1 MRLRALAWRG
11 LAARP
16 LRTLLTA
23 GGVALGIAIVAATLI
38 ASQAATEAVRRAA
51 QELLGSAELRV
62 RAFNDEGFTPR
73 TVTALRQIPG
83 VLNAAAVSERRVLTF
98 NTPPDPVEEKVLT
111 VSVVLGVDPADE
123 ARIRTYDLVAGS
135 ALDPDEPK
143 GMLVG
148 AALAEGYGLQVGDE
162 LRLDGRRQGVP
173 GNVIVGLL
181 ADSGMGALASGSVA
195 ILQRD
200 FLASAFEVPAP
211 VRYVDLQVAEGRAP
225 DVQAGLD
232 DTLSEPFVVE
242 TVADAEEQFARTQA
256 GFAGLAFLLGLVALA
271 VGSFLVANTLA
282 MTLTEQTREIGLL
295 RAAGTTSRQVL
306 ALFIRQGA
314 IVALIG
320 GLSGLVLGVAL
331 AEVVIGFLRSTR
343 AVLVTAIPF
352 HPGALA
358 LAFVLGA
365 GVTMAGATLP
375 AVAASQVSPLDALR
389 PSRQPARSLAGRL
402 PWLIGLVSLTL
413 VIGFVA
419 YPLQRGDADPSGFL
433 PVLGLL
439 LSGTL
444 LVAIALQPLAALIGR
459 PFEWFFGAEGML
471 GRANL
476 ARDRVRTGL
485 TVGALVMGLASVV
498 ALGAVSASARATAD
512 RWVGSILPGGYAIRM
527 GIPNEIEVMR
537 PTFEGIAGVETAT
550 PILELPVVVVDD
562 EGQREAS
569 IAGIDPTVF
578 QDNDSLIIV
587 EGRRSTAFQALRDGG
602 AVLVPEPVARR
613 DGLSVGDTML
623 LAQPGADAQAFRV
636 AGVVAYSLPT
646 RGPDGALLINLAD
659 AQDRFGVTQ
668 ASLWALVP
676 QDGVSPGAF
685 SRQVAAVA
693 KQQAAIPLTA
703 ADLADELGRSL
714 DRLIGLFDVLAL
726 LAVVIGSLGIV
737 NTLAMG
743 VVERGREIAI
753 LRSHGM
759 TVGQVQAMVVSE
771 AAIMGAVGGVAAV
784 ATGLLVAWATVTFGA
799 PGDFAAGLAIPWS
812 LLAAVI
818 LLGIGVASAAGIY
831 PARLAARASI
841 TDSLEHFE

>member
-16 LRTLLTA
+16 LRTILTA
-23 GGVALGIAIVAATLI
+23 GGVGLGIAIVAATLI

-73 TVTALRQIPG
+73 TITALRQIPG
-83 VLNAAAVSERRVLTF
+83 VLNAAAVSERRGLTF
-98 NTPPDPVEEKVLT
+98 HTPPGPDERVLI

-123 ARIRTYDLVAGS
+123 ARIRTYDLPAGTF
-135 ALDPDEPK
+135 LDPNQPE

-148 AALAEGYGLQVGDE
+148 AALAEEYGLQIGDE
-162 LRLDGRRQGVP
+162 LRLDARREGVP
-173 GNVIVGLL
+173 GNVIVGVL

-225 DVQAGLD
+225 DVQTALD
-232 DTLSEPFVVE
+232 QTLSEPFVVE
-242 TVADAEEQFARTQA
+242 TAADAEEQFARAQS

-282 MTLTEQTREIGLL
+282 MTLTERTREIGLL

-306 ALFIRQGA
+306 GLFIRQGA
-314 IVALIG
+314 ILAAVGGVAGLI
-320 GLSGLVLGVAL
+320 LGVAL
-331 AEVVIGFLRSTR
+331 AELVIGFLRSTR
-343 AVLVTAIPF
+343 AVLVTGIPF
-352 HPGALA
+352 HPGALT
-358 LAFVLGA
+358 LAFLLGA
-365 GVTMAGATLP
+365 GVTMAGAALP
-375 AVAASQVSPLDALR
+375 ALAAARVSPLDALR

-402 PWLIGLVSLTL
+402 PWLIGLVVLAL
-413 VIGFVA
+413 VIGFIA
-419 YPLQRGDADPSGFL
+419 YPLERGDSDVSGFL

-444 LVAIALQPLAALIGR
+444 LVTLALQPLAALIGR
-459 PFEWFFGAEGML
+459 PFEWFFGAEGLL

-485 TVGALVMGLASVV
+485 TVGALVIGLASVV

-512 RWVGSILPGGYAIRM
+512 RWVDSILPGGHAIRM
-527 GIPNEIEVMR
+527 GIPNDIEVMR
-537 PTFEGIAGVETAT
+537 PTFEGIAGVKTAT
-550 PILELPVVVVDD
+550 PIAELPVV
-562 EGQREAS
+562 EITEESQREAS

-578 QDNDSLIIV
+578 QDNDALIIV
-587 EGRRSTAFQALRDGG
+587 DGRRSTAFQALRDGG

-613 DGLSVGDTML
+613 DGLSVGDTIQ
-623 LAQPGADAQAFRV
+623 LARPGAEAQEFRV

-646 RGPDGALLINLAD
+646 RGPDGALLISLAD
-659 AQDRFGVTQ
+659 ARDRFGVSQ

-676 QDGVSPGAF
+676 QADVSQTAF
-685 SRQVAAVA
+685 SEQVEDTA
-693 KQQAAIPLTA
+693 KQQAAVALTA

-799 PGDFAAGLAIPWS
+799 PGDFAAGLAVPWS

-831 PARLAARASI
+831 PARVAARTSI
-841 TDSLEHFE
+841 TGSLKHFE